1 MGQPFLFENLSADVL
16 YCEAVSGGEGLGDTC
31 EDVFHPGIEVIVAE
45 KAVCNVIAG
54 EHIAAFIIGVLVV
67 VALGVIGFL
76 ACLPRISETVD
87 FLKTLTDY
95 AGEERVKTILR
106 ALGIAYLTSVAAEL
120 CRTCGEQSVVTYIE
134 TAGKITLLSLAVPL
148 FKELIE
154 IALIK

>member
-1 MGQPFLFENLSADVL
+1 MSIFSLVGLCLV
-16 YCEAVSGGEGLGDTC
+16 CAVA
-31 EDVFHPGIEVIVAE
+31 VFITRELKRDLVP
-45 KAVCNVIAG
+45 
-54 EHIAAFIIGVLVV
+54 LVV
-67 VALGVIGFL
+67 VTLGVIVFL

-95 AGEERVKTILR
+95 AGEERVKTVLR

-134 TAGKITLLSLAVPL
+134 TAGKISLLALAVPL